1 MTRTANMRNGQIIE
15 CAQHKRKR
23 AWKTRVSKPT
33 NGCVLCWMVYLSDKN
48 DTMLY
53 QDDIENIIAFS
64 NAFPKT
70 IKPSGIEWVETNK
83 DEDE

>member
-1 MTRTANMRNGQIIE
+1 
-15 CAQHKRKR
+15 
-23 AWKTRVSKPT
+23 
-33 NGCVLCWMVYLSDKN
+33 MVYLADKN

-70 IKPSGIEWVETNK
+70 IKPSGIEWNETAK
-83 DEDE
+83 DE